1 MAGEVRILYEDNHIV
16 GVLKPGGLLTQGDRT
31 GDDTVLAMTK
41 RYIKRKYRKPGNV
54 YLGLVHR
61 IDRPV
66 SGVLLLARTSKAASR
81 LSREFHD
88 RRVEKTYLAV
98 VIGHIAG
105 RRGELVDYITR
116 SHNRSRTARPRETT
130 SDRPLSERGKRS
142 AKAAVLTYT
151 VLTRRDGMTLLEIV
165 PVTGRHHQIRVQ
177 LSAVEHPVVG
187 DLKYGAGE
195 PLPDKT
201 IALHAA
207 RLRVRHPVN
216 DEVITLEAAPPDG
229 YPWRRFRATIES
241 YFGRGG

>member
-41 RYIKRKYRKPGNV
+41 RYIKRNYRKPGNV

-165 PVTGRHHQIRVQ
+165 PATGRHHQIRVQ